1 VSGLIFT
8 NGKGKPN
15 QHLLRDVQA
24 LAKDS
29 GFHTELHK
37 LRKTWATRLALA
49 GTALHKL
56 QKWLGH
62 KSLETTQKYLADI
75 DLNKGQTDKIVEA
88 ATFVPRDIK
97 VAEAWNSAP
106 VVEVPK
112 AMAAVQ

>member
-1 VSGLIFT
+1 
-8 NGKGKPN
+8 
-15 QHLLRDVQA
+15 VQA

-75 DLNKGQTDKIVEA
+75 DLMKGQTDKIVEA
-88 ATFVPRDIK
+88 ATFAPRGIK
-97 VAEAWNSAP
+97 VAEAWAATP
-106 VVEVPK
+106 RVDVPK
-112 AMAAVQ
+112 SKSAVQ